1 MRLARRESTL
11 RIALLLMN
19 QIYDVQQYFGIT
31 TPTPQYSVY
40 DRLTQVKE
48 HFHQTQSPR
57 SVEIAKYFANVAPFF
72 RKSRNLHSRQ
82 FALRNHESAHVPRT
96 IRDHG
101 RSKMERLVKPST
113 RNTRIPRGFISI
125 THHPSSTCTS

>member
-1 MRLARRESTL
+1 MASLY
-11 RIALLLMN
+11 MN
-19 QIYDVQQYFGIT
+19 QIQPNIRCALCSSILEST
-31 TPTPQYSVY
+31 TPPPTPPQYSVY

-57 SVEIAKYFANVAPFF
+57 PVEIAKYFANVAPFF

-82 FALRNHESAHVPRT
+82 FALRNHESTHVPRT

-101 RSKMERLVKPST
+101 RSKMERLLNPST